1 MIEPNVLASM
11 QKILPVLNGL
21 VQTQNL
27 NITNLSEI
35 MQIFELNLPLEI
47 YKDALHVVLNAL
59 LNSPHTLEQV
69 NIQALC
75 NFVIDLA
82 SIDYLVL

>member
-1 MIEPNVLASM
+1 M

-21 VQTQNL
+21 IQTQNL
-27 NITNLSEI
+27 SITNLSEI

-82 SIDYLVL
+82 SIDYSVL

>member
-1 MIEPNVLASM
+1 M

-59 LNSPHTLEQV
+59 LNSPHTFEQV

-82 SIDYLVL
+82 SIDYSVF

>member
-1 MIEPNVLASM
+1 M

-82 SIDYLVL
+82 SIDYSVL

>member
-1 MIEPNVLASM
+1 M

-21 VQTQNL
+21 IQTQNL
-27 NITNLSEI
+27 SITNLSEI

-69 NIQALC
+69 NVQALC

-82 SIDYLVL
+82 SIEYSVL

>member
-1 MIEPNVLASM
+1 M

-21 VQTQNL
+21 IQTQNL
-27 NITNLSEI
+27 SITNLSEI

-47 YKDALHVVLNAL
+47 YKDALHVILNAL

-82 SIDYLVL
+82 SIDYSVL